1 MAESVYPQ
9 YGLWPL
15 VVLNLALFVG
25 FAVSFFRPRTRTD
38 WRTVGAFAA
47 FLLALFTEMYG
58 FPLTLYLLWSWFGNR
73 LPGLDPLSHNAGHV
87 WQVLLGWKGDP
98 HLNILHFLSD
108 ILIFAGF
115 ALIAAGWKVLYRAV
129 REGQLATTGPYR
141 WIRHPQY
148 TGFLVVMV
156 GFLVQW
162 PTFATLLM
170 FPVLVLMYV
179 RLARREE
186 QSLKE
191 QFGAAYQRY
200 VDSTPAFIPKL
211 ASLVQFR
218 RSRGS
223 QESQNG

>member
-15 VVLNLALFVG
+15 VVINLALFVG

-73 LPGLDPLSHNAGHV
+73 LPGLDPLSHNAGHL

-98 HLNILHFLSD
+98 HLNVFHFTSD
-108 ILIFAGF
+108 LLIIGGF
-115 ALIAAGWKVLYRAV
+115 ALLAASWKVLHRAV
-129 REGQLATTGPYR
+129 REGHLATSGPYR

-148 TGFLVVMV
+148 AGFMVVMV

-191 QFGAAYQRY
+191 QFGAVYDRY
-200 VDSTPAFIPKL
+200 ADSTPAFIPGW
-211 ASLVQFR
+211 ASLVQIW
-218 RSRGS
+218 RSRGPK
-223 QESQNG
+223 ES